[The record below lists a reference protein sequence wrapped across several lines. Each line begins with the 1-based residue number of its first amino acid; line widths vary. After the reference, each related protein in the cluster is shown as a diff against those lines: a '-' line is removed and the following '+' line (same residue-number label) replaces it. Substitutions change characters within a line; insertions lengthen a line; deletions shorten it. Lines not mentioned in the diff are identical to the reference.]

1 MVLFVTRDS
10 DRLLA
15 IIIISALFMA
25 TVIVTYPYRLDSDN
39 KVQSA
44 FLAQVLWTS
53 LGAVAF
59 RLDGAHVA
67 AVPAQLVVVV
77 DSEEEPGL
85 HVHGA
90 GCADAPAHT
99 LPAPQPVVEHVADVV
114 TQALDVVEVEANP
127 AEHLHATAWAAA
139 PAQL

>member
-53 LGAVAF
+53 LGAGSRPGRVVCE
-59 RLDGAHVA
+59 GA
-67 AVPAQLVVVV
+67 
-77 DSEEEPGL
+77 
-85 HVHGA
+85 
-90 GCADAPAHT
+90 
-99 LPAPQPVVEHVADVV
+99 
-114 TQALDVVEVEANP
+114 
-127 AEHLHATAWAAA
+127 
-139 PAQL
+139 